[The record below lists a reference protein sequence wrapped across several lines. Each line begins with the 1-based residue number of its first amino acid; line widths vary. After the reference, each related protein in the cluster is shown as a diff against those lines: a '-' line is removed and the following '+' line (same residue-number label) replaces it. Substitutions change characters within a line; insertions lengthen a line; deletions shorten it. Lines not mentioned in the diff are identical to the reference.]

1 MRTPLALT
9 AVTLVFLSACGGY
22 SRPLWHDQQL
32 PSGKV
37 VKVTSFHLVWGV
49 EHDERDATKDSFALE
64 YVSVNAQAEPAQR
77 EAEAREVF
85 ELIRPISEQWG
96 FRMATMAAFPSLE
109 RQGRYD
115 LYRFDRQP
123 DGRWSAT
130 RSEAKVF
137 AND

>member
-1 MRTPLALT
+1 MPLRLSA
-9 AVTLVFLSACGGY
+9 AILVFLSACGG
-22 SRPLWHDQQL
+22 SARPLWHDQKL
-32 PSGKV
+32 PSGKI

-49 EHDERDATKDSFALE
+49 EHDERNAARDSFALE
-64 YVSVNAQAEPAQR
+64 YVSLNPQAEPAQR

-96 FRMATMAAFPSLE
+96 FQMATMAAFPKLE
-109 RQGRYD
+109 REGRYD
-115 LYRFDRQP
+115 LYRFDRQA

-130 RSEAKVF
+130 RSDAKVF